1 MFVLQRMMEA
11 LDQALS
17 GHGVIRDVILRT
29 EHSLLEDEETR
40 EITVYVTA
48 TAEEAEQPLATVH
61 LFPLPDGAACEVE
74 AEIAYP
80 GAGEAEAAA
89 LLWERARAI
98 VPEVSLTEKRRC
110 LKPGVPAERGVTLDF
125 HFVVEGPE
133 TNEANVRCRQ
143 ALDRFAADLG
153 RLLRL

>member
-1 MFVLQRMMEA
+1 MFVLQRMMEI

-48 TAEEAEQPLATVH
+48 SAEESEQPLATVH
-61 LFPLPDGAACEVE
+61 LFPLPDAAACEVE
-74 AEIAYP
+74 AQIDYP
-80 GAGEAEAAA
+80 GAVEAEAAA
-89 LLWERARAI
+89 RLWERAREI
-98 VPEVSLTEKRRC
+98 VPDVSLTEKRRC
-110 LKPGVPAERGVTLDF
+110 LNPGVLAEYGVTLDF
-125 HFVVEGPE
+125 HFVVEEPDTDG
-133 TNEANVRCRQ
+133 TNAHCRQ
-143 ALDRFAADLG
+143 ALDQFAANLG